1 MQNLAV
7 GGLRAARTQP
17 FLAKPEKEEGASGQ
31 APVVPGRYLLEEADS
46 RRVVAFGLHQIHRL
60 LEPLGLAGAGRDRLG
75 RKQTHG

>member
-31 APVVPGRYLLEEADS
+31 APVVPGRYLLEGELPPIQHPNRGDAS
-46 RRVVAFGLHQIHRL
+46 KTKTVFELRAANNALTI
-60 LEPLGLAGAGRDRLG
+60 
-75 RKQTHG
+75 